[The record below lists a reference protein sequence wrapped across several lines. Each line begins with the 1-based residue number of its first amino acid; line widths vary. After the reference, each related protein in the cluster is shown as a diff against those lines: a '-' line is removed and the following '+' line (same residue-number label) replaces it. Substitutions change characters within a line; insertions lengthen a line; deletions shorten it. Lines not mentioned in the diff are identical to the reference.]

1 MYELHVGSI
10 SEKSTMQMYYNKMH
24 TKCSITE
31 SMPLRSTYTVF
42 SPGRGLAGFP
52 QEKLK
57 WRIKTKKMH
66 PLGRRGK
73 LRVKRT

>member
-1 MYELHVGSI
+1 MNTFVIEQVIELS
-10 SEKSTMQMYYNKMH
+10 
-24 TKCSITE
+24 
-31 SMPLRSTYTVF
+31 TVF

-73 LRVKRT
+73 LGVKRT